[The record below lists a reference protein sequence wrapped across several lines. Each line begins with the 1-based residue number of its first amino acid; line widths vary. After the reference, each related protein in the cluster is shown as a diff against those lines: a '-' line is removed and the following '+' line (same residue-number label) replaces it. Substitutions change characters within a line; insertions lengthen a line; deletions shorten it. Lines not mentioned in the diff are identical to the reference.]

1 MKKTLVLAKGIIGE
15 QQAVRLARNGK
26 SGDRAYYRYTND
38 KIRCAYHCGYETV
51 GGGHVLIRMDC
62 GGHWWTA
69 KLSIRDAF
77 NKADKKAHN
86 ITRISSGDITLP
98 GLGDVKL

>member
-1 MKKTLVLAKGIIGE
+1 MSLENLGRVFGGISKQRVHAIIKREKT
-15 QQAVRLARNGK
+15 R
-26 SGDRAYYRYTND
+26 
-38 KIRCAYHCGYETV
+38 
-51 GGGHVLIRMDC
+51 
-62 GGHWWTA
+62 WTA